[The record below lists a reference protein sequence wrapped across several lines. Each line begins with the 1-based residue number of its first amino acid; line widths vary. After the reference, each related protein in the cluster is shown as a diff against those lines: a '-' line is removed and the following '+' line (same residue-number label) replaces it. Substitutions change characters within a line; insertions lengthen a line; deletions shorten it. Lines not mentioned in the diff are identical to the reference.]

1 MGSFVAAK
9 IKINNK
15 KKFFK
20 ITSYA
25 KGIDAY
31 KMFFKGRG

>member
-1 MGSFVAAK
+1 MQSPSQCVGSFVAAK

-20 ITSYA
+20 NYFIL
-25 KGIDAY
+25 
-31 KMFFKGRG
+31 